1 MEWHSSIPPL
11 LHQRISLFPL
21 SPEHRPQHLTL
32 PSAKPPS
39 TVVPLR
45 RISQLRYK
53 ETVALRGVSTPFRLA
68 FRRDASHEPQAQN
81 RNHVPHVQY
90 RKRAADYTGRLAR
103 RAPAGGEHRKRG
115 RER

>member
-1 MEWHSSIPPL
+1 MHSSAAGTAA
-11 LHQRISLFPL
+11 RCG
-21 SPEHRPQHLTL
+21 
-32 PSAKPPS
+32 
-39 TVVPLR
+39 VLR
-45 RISQLRYK
+45 
-53 ETVALRGVSTPFRLA
+53 PFRLA
-68 FRRDASHEPQAQN
+68 FRQNASHEPRAQN